1 MTPEMKLRIVK
12 ELQNREHIVAVTG
25 DGVNDAPGETFC
37 MSNKIHVTDLKVLT
51 ALSQA
56 DIGIAIGGGSDVAM
70 ESADLILVSFV
81 SVVGQ
86 SHHKLIGPSL
96 LFHLFF

>member
-37 MSNKIHVTDLKVLT
+37 MSNKIYATDLQGPYSPQPSRYRYRDWRRLRCRDGECRLDFGKLC
-51 ALSQA
+51 
-56 DIGIAIGGGSDVAM
+56 IGCWSTT
-70 ESADLILVSFV
+70 
-81 SVVGQ
+81 
-86 SHHKLIGPSL
+86 P
-96 LFHLFF
+96 

>member
-1 MTPEMKLRIVK
+1 MGSMMHLVRLFVCLTKSTSL
-12 ELQNREHIVAVTG
+12 TY
-25 DGVNDAPGETFC
+25 
-37 MSNKIHVTDLKVLT
+37 KVLT

-70 ESADLILVSFV
+70 ESADLILVSSV

-86 SHHKLIGPSL
+86 FHHKLIGHSL

>member
-1 MTPEMKLRIVK
+1 MGSMMHLVRLFVCPTKSTPL
-12 ELQNREHIVAVTG
+12 
-25 DGVNDAPGETFC
+25 TF
-37 MSNKIHVTDLKVLT
+37 KVLT

>member
-1 MTPEMKLRIVK
+1 LHAQQT
-12 ELQNREHIVAVTG
+12 
-25 DGVNDAPGETFC
+25 
-37 MSNKIHVTDLKVLT
+37 HVTDLKIIT

-81 SVVGQ
+81 SVVGH
-86 SHHKLIGPSL
+86 SHRRLIGPSL
-96 LFHLFF
+96 LFHLSF